1 MDTKQAKTWFN
12 QQGNFESNPNVFQ
25 LWIYGL
31 IFHINVLR
39 GLTELTGFP
48 FAPGKPGWPTRPYW
62 TKEGNEHIIIWCY
75 LSKLNIHENICA
87 IKPFTLRNDQ
97 KEISLL
103 NISPNL
109 SKLIRPY
116 IPNGLLYNI
125 FDKSIYA

>member
-1 MDTKQAKTWFN
+1 MFSS
-12 QQGNFESNPNVFQ
+12 FEFMN
-25 LWIYGL
+25 L
-31 IFHINVLR
+31 FHINVLW

-103 NISPNL
+103 NISSQAFN
-109 SKLIRPY
+109 KK
-116 IPNGLLYNI
+116 
-125 FDKSIYA
+125 DK